1 MVLRD
6 GLASSSSQLDAYFLL
21 WDAGLLFFRPCSDEE
36 TDYSLYPDSRAFG
49 HNGHYG
55 CSQGY
60 VFFCNDTFLK
70 MTTEKDSKAKAAKR
84 QLFKV
89 HILIQR
95 AKSGHPFLST
105 VRFFPTSQTLRLSRE
120 PRYPW
125 PVQVGSSC
133 TSNGS
138 IQGYYGLYPDSQA
151 VIMVTKGKA
160 AAKSMCILIMMHF

>member
-120 PRYPW
+120 PMASASRFLLHLEWINPGLLW
-125 PVQVGSSC
+125 PVSRLPSSN
-133 TSNGS
+133 NG
-138 IQGYYGLYPDSQA
+138 
-151 VIMVTKGKA
+151 
-160 AAKSMCILIMMHF
+160 H

>member
-1 MVLRD
+1 MVDGLGLEELMVLRD

-70 MTTEKDSKAKAAKR
+70 MTTEKDSKAKAAK
-84 QLFKV
+84 
-89 HILIQR
+89 
-95 AKSGHPFLST
+95 
-105 VRFFPTSQTLRLSRE
+105 
-120 PRYPW
+120 
-125 PVQVGSSC
+125 
-133 TSNGS
+133 
-138 IQGYYGLYPDSQA
+138 
-151 VIMVTKGKA
+151 KA
-160 AAKSMCILIMMHF
+160 ALQGAHSHSTRRVQTSVTFHRPKLCNFLMNPGTHGQCKSVPLAPRMDQSRVTMACIQTPEQ